1 MKKSYVFCLTAVL
14 ATVGLLSGCANKT
27 ADPVVIEPIETLAE
41 TDSEEQI
48 IKETENEAVAE
59 NASVNENEPE
69 KEYKEITA
77 TGYVG
82 DYKYILDGTE
92 ENGPDYDRGWFL
104 ETADGTNE
112 CIIVICSGKK
122 STGGYSIKIV
132 DMDYE
137 DNDDLVTITVNE
149 ASPEGATVTDAF
161 TWPTCYVYLS
171 AKPKN
176 VKVVN
181 TDGNE
186 LTYQGGYQ
194 EEFVAGKDHIAV
206 FIAGAGE
213 ISQKTYVYKT
223 DDGRYRYVNVTAV
236 TESWGST
243 KWKETLKGSGVV
255 DTKEEIVEVAKMH
268 NSCGTVMYTSEF
280 TPIDLSEL
288 ESGGTIEVP
297 LVDIYSLY
305 HTAEDFLNS
314 DY

>member
-14 ATVGLLSGCANKT
+14 VAVGLLSGCANKT
-27 ADPVVIEPIETLAE
+27 TDPVVIEPIETLAE

-59 NASVNENEPE
+59 NASLNESEPE
-69 KEYKEITA
+69 KEYKEIDG
-77 TGYVG
+77 TGNVG
-82 DYKYILDGTE
+82 DYKYILDGAE

-132 DMDYE
+132 DIDYVE
-137 DNDDLVTITVNE
+137 NDDLINITVKE
-149 ASPEGATVTDAF
+149 DSPEGNTVTEAF
-161 TWPTCYVYLS
+161 TWPTCYIYFS
-171 AKPKN
+171 ARPKN

-181 TDGNE
+181 IDGEE
-186 LTYQGGYQ
+186 LTFQGGYQ
-194 EEFVAGKDHIAV
+194 EKFVAGKDYIAV
-206 FIAGAGE
+206 FSAGAGE
-213 ISQKTYVYKT
+213 ILQKTYVYKT

-236 TESWGST
+236 TESWGSPR
-243 KWKETLKGSGVV
+243 WKETLKGSGIV

-268 NSCGTVMYTSEF
+268 NSYGSVMYASEF
-280 TPIDLSEL
+280 TPVDLSEL

>member
-1 MKKSYVFCLTAVL
+1 MKKSYVFCITIVL

-27 ADPVVIEPIETLAE
+27 TDPVVIEPIETLIEVEAQEEVAE
-41 TDSEEQI
+41 
-48 IKETENEAVAE
+48 KETVDEATDDTSGNEK
-59 NASVNENEPE
+59 EPE
-69 KEYKEITA
+69 KEYEPLNG
-77 TGYVG
+77 TGYLG
-82 DYKYILDGTE
+82 DYKYILEEAE

-137 DNDDLVTITVNE
+137 ENDDLVTITVNE
-149 ASPEGATVTDAF
+149 TSPEGATVTDAF
-161 TWPTCYVYLS
+161 TWPTCYIYFS
-171 AKPKN
+171 ARPKN

-181 TDGNE
+181 TDGDE

-194 EEFVAGKDHIAV
+194 EEFVDGKDHIAV

-268 NSCGTVMYTSEF
+268 NSCGTVMYTGEF

-305 HTAEDFLNS
+305 HTADDFLNS

>member
-1 MKKSYVFCLTAVL
+1 MKKSYVFCITIAL
-14 ATVGLLSGCANKT
+14 ATVGLLSGCTNKT
-27 ADPVVIEPIETLAE
+27 TDPVVIEPIETLIKVEAQEEVAE
-41 TDSEEQI
+41 
-48 IKETENEAVAE
+48 KETVDEATDDTSGNEK
-59 NASVNENEPE
+59 EPE
-69 KEYKEITA
+69 KEYEPLNG
-77 TGYVG
+77 TGYIG
-82 DYKYILDGTE
+82 DYKYILEEAE

-104 ETADGTNE
+104 ETAEGTNE
-112 CIIVICSGKK
+112 CIIAICAGKK
-122 STGGYSIKIV
+122 STGGHSINIV
-132 DMDYE
+132 DMDYDE
-137 DNDDLVTITVNE
+137 NDDLVNITVKE
-149 ASPEGATVTDAF
+149 TSPEGATVTDAF
-161 TWPTCYVYLS
+161 TWPTCYIYFS
-171 AKPKN
+171 ARPKN

-181 TDGNE
+181 TDGDE

-213 ISQKTYVYKT
+213 ISQKTYIYKT

-268 NSCGTVMYTSEF
+268 NSCGTVMYTGEF

>member
-1 MKKSYVFCLTAVL
+1 MKKSSYKSFVLGLTAAI
-14 ATVGLLSGCANKT
+14 ATAGMLVGCANQT
-27 ADPVVIEPIETLAE
+27 SAPVELESIEALVEADP
-41 TDSEEQI
+41 I
-48 IKETENEAVAE
+48 IKETEDETVA
-59 NASVNENEPE
+59 NYTSVNEPE
-69 KEYKEITA
+69 KEYTEVNG

-132 DMDYE
+132 GMDYE
-137 DNDDLVTITVNE
+137 ENDDLVTITVNE
-149 ASPEGATVTDAF
+149 GFPEGATVIEAF

-171 AKPKN
+171 AKPTN
-176 VKVVN
+176 VKVLN

-186 LTYQGGYQ
+186 LKYQGGYQ
-194 EEFVAGKDHIAV
+194 EIFVPGNDHIAV
-206 FIAGAGE
+206 FSAGAGE
-213 ISQKTYVYKT
+213 IMQKTYVYKS

-243 KWKETLKGSGVV
+243 KWNETLKGSGVV

-268 NSCGTVMYTSEF
+268 NSCGSVMYTSEF
-280 TPIDLSEL
+280 TPVDLSDL
-288 ESGGTIEVP
+288 KSGNVIEVP

>member
-1 MKKSYVFCLTAVL
+1 MKKSSFKSYVLGLAAIIAV
-14 ATVGLLSGCANKT
+14 AGMSVGCANQT
-27 ADPVVIEPIETLAE
+27 SAPVELESIDTLVEADP
-41 TDSEEQI
+41 I
-48 IKETENEAVAE
+48 IKETEDEVLADDT
-59 NASVNENEPE
+59 SNENEPE
-69 KEYKEITA
+69 KEYKEVNG

-82 DYKYILDGTE
+82 DYKYILDQAE

-104 ETADGTNE
+104 ETADDTNE

-132 DMDYE
+132 GMDYE
-137 DNDDLVTITVNE
+137 ENDDLVTITVNE
-149 ASPEGATVTDAF
+149 ASSEGATVIEAF

-176 VKVVN
+176 VKVLN
-181 TDGNE
+181 TDGDE
-186 LTYQGGYQ
+186 LKYQGGYQ
-194 EEFVAGKDHIAV
+194 EIFVPGKDHIAV
-206 FIAGAGE
+206 FSAGAGE
-213 ISQKTYVYKT
+213 IMQKTYVYKT

-243 KWKETLKGSGVV
+243 KWNETLKGSGVV

-268 NSCGTVMYTSEF
+268 NSCGSVMYTSEF
-280 TPIDLSEL
+280 TPVDLSEL

>member
-1 MKKSYVFCLTAVL
+1 
-14 ATVGLLSGCANKT
+14 
-27 ADPVVIEPIETLAE
+27 
-41 TDSEEQI
+41 
-48 IKETENEAVAE
+48 
-59 NASVNENEPE
+59 
-69 KEYKEITA
+69 
-77 TGYVG
+77 
-82 DYKYILDGTE
+82 
-92 ENGPDYDRGWFL
+92 
-104 ETADGTNE
+104 
-112 CIIVICSGKK
+112 
-122 STGGYSIKIV
+122 
-132 DMDYE
+132 MDYE
-137 DNDDLVTITVNE
+137 ENDDLVTITVNE

-161 TWPTCYVYLS
+161 TWPTCYIYFS
-171 AKPKN
+171 ACPKN

-186 LTYQGGYQ
+186 LNFQGGYQ

-268 NSCGTVMYTSEF
+268 NSCGTVMYTGEF